1 MLYNDKK
8 IGKKAWL
15 LNGTVFNGLHLDDK
29 TEYTIKAVKSAK
41 ESNDF
46 CEHIILEDKDG
57 KLIEVQE
64 YNVIITPSNGIE
76 QYLFDNDCS
85 VAGVSN
91 SSANKVAVTIE
102 WGDWKHDHFW
112 CADLMGYIGY
122 EETKSKVTEEDGS
135 DCYSAIHYFRK
146 IGVK

>member
-1 MLYNDKK
+1 MLYNEK

-29 TEYTIKAVKSAK
+29 TEYTINAVKSAK
-41 ESNDF
+41 ESNDDF
-46 CEHIILEDKDG
+46 CEHIILQDKDG
-57 KLIEVQE
+57 KLIEVQK

-76 QYLFDNDCS
+76 QYLSDNDCS
-85 VAGVSN
+85 VADVSN

-112 CADLMGYIGY
+112 CEDLMGYIGY
-122 EETKSKVTEEDGS
+122 EQTKSKVTEEDGS

-146 IGVK
+146 IGTK

>member
-1 MLYNDKK
+1 MLYNEK

-29 TEYTIKAVKSAK
+29 TEYTINAVKSAK
-41 ESNDF
+41 ESNDDF
-46 CEHIILEDKDG
+46 CEHIILQDKDG

-76 QYLFDNDCS
+76 QYLSDNDCS
-85 VAGVSN
+85 VADVSN

-112 CADLMGYIGY
+112 CEDLMGYIGY
-122 EETKSKVTEEDGS
+122 EQTKSKVTEEDGS

-146 IGVK
+146 IGTK

>member
-1 MLYNDKK
+1 MLYNEKK

-29 TEYTIKAVKSAK
+29 TEYTINAVKSAK

-46 CEHIILEDKDG
+46 CKHIILQDKDG

-76 QYLFDNDCS
+76 QYLSDNDCS
-85 VAGVSN
+85 VADVSN

-112 CADLMGYIGY
+112 CGDLMGYIGY
-122 EETKSKVTEEDGS
+122 EQTKSKVTEEDGS

-146 IGVK
+146 IGTK

>member
-1 MLYNDKK
+1 MLYNEKK

-15 LNGTVFNGLHLDDK
+15 LIGSALKGLHLDSK
-29 TEYTIKAVKSAK
+29 EEYTIKEVKSGK
-41 ESNDF
+41 ECNDY
-46 CEHIILEDKDG
+46 CEHIVLEDKDG

-76 QYLFDNDCS
+76 QYLSDNDCS
-85 VAGVSN
+85 VADVSN

-112 CADLMGYIGY
+112 CEDLMGFIGY
-122 EETKSKVTEEDGS
+122 EQTKSKITEEDGS

-146 IGVK
+146 VE

>member
-1 MLYNDKK
+1 MLYNEK

-15 LNGTVFNGLHLDDK
+15 LNGTAFNGLHLDDK
-29 TEYTIKAVKSAK
+29 TEYTINAVKSAK
-41 ESNDF
+41 ESNDDF
-46 CEHIILEDKDG
+46 CEHIILQDKDG

-76 QYLFDNDCS
+76 QYLSDNDCS
-85 VAGVSN
+85 VADVSN

-112 CADLMGYIGY
+112 CEDLMGYIGY
-122 EETKSKVTEEDGS
+122 EQTKSKVTEEDGS

-146 IGVK
+146 IGTK